1 MSKKEIVEQTRDE
14 KEMAITV
21 VSLAMWGAII
31 MFGVVAGLFLLDIIP
46 SANGVIIG
54 LILLAISGFNYL
66 LMKVMIGKMEADLD
80 K

>member
-1 MSKKEIVEQTRDE
+1 MTEQTRDE

-21 VSLAMWGAII
+21 VSLALWGAVV
-31 MFGVVAGLFLLDIIP
+31 MFVVFGGLFLLDIIP
-46 SANGVIIG
+46 SSNGVIIG
-54 LILLAISGFNYL
+54 LVLMAIAGFNYL

>member
-1 MSKKEIVEQTRDE
+1 MTEQTREE
-14 KEMAITV
+14 KELAITV
-21 VSLAMWGAII
+21 VSLAMWGAVIL
-31 MFGVVAGLFLLDIIP
+31 FGVVAGLFLLDIIP

-54 LILLAISGFNYL
+54 LILLAIAGFNYL

>member
-1 MSKKEIVEQTRDE
+1 MTEQTRDE

-54 LILLAISGFNYL
+54 LILLAIAGFNFL